1 MNFGGLKTRPRQ
13 RRQAR
18 KGSLDQATI
27 LDAEQAITSACEMLI
42 VSDDDQRPSIV
53 ASDLQQQ
60 LDDRLA
66 RMRIEISGRF
76 VCIDN

>member
-1 MNFGGLKTRPRQ
+1 
-13 RRQAR
+13 
-18 KGSLDQATI
+18 
-27 LDAEQAITSACEMLI
+27 MLI
-42 VSDDDQRPSIV
+42 VSDDDQCPPIV
-53 ASDLQQQ
+53 AGDLQEQ